1 MPDTPVSDAIANA
14 ELRNACHAWL
24 SGHRPRVSARESL
37 ERMAGLPEA
46 AEALDVYGEGRVVA
60 ALEAEVGALLG
71 KPAATFF
78 HKGVAAQLAALA
90 VWSGGVR
97 DARVALH
104 RQSHIELDEE
114 QAHEHVLGLRGQ
126 RLGETDAPFGVAELA
141 ALREVPAVV
150 VVELPLRRAGFRLP
164 AWRELEA
171 VSAWCRERGVP
182 LHFDGARLWESAPHY
197 ERELRE
203 IAALADSVYVSFYK
217 GLGGLAGCVLAGPAD
232 FVEKAQ
238 LWKTRLAGNV
248 YTVFPYVLSALDG
261 LRTQLPR
268 MGAYRARARALAA
281 ALSAEN
287 GWVVLPEP
295 PQVNSF
301 QLHLPGEPE
310 ALAEAMREVARREK
324 FWLGARCAKS
334 VLPGHGMV
342 EIAIGDAAD
351 DWHDEAVV
359 ALFRAV
365 VHAAITRPAGAG

>member
-1 MPDTPVSDAIANA
+1 MPDAPVSDAIENTV
-14 ELRNACHAWL
+14 LRNACHAWL
-24 SGHRPRVSARESL
+24 SGHRPRLSARESL
-37 ERMAGLPEA
+37 ERMAELPQA

-114 QAHEHVLGLRGQ
+114 QAFEHVLGLRGQ
-126 RLGETDAPFGVAELA
+126 RLGEADLPFGVAELA
-141 ALREVPAVV
+141 ALRETPAVV

-171 VSAWCRERGVP
+171 VSAWCREHGVP

-232 FVEKAQ
+232 FIEKAQ

-268 MGAYRARARALAA
+268 MGAYRTRARALAE
-281 ALSAEN
+281 ALSAEK

-334 VLPGHGMV
+334 ALPGHGMV

-365 VHAAITRPAGAG
+365 VHAAITHRPDRG